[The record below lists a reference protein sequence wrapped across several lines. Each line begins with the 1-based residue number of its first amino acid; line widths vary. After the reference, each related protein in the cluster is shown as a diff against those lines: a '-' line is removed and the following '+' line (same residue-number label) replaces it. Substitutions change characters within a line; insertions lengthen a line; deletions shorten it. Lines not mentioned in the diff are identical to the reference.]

1 MHKNI
6 FHNTLGFTHEPPR
19 SQKNS
24 ELKLSALSI
33 PINEHLPIIEEENE
47 VELRSPE
54 DVLRRLIALWAVVD
68 KSFLGPKSESTNYI
82 VTHELQMWLSN
93 IELAFLLNKKPT
105 QRDGIH
111 FSWQLEALYFI
122 AWCAGL
128 LECPEV
134 PNNESSVK
142 SILDLF
148 PASAEQPD
156 RLRSSVRLRNRNEIL
171 DRADL
176 LYRLHWAVRDTKL
189 AGSDALEGIDGGV
202 VQEWHRAVNWMIRYD
217 REDNWDQVGTDT

>member
-1 MHKNI
+1 MSPQDRK
-6 FHNTLGFTHEPPR
+6 T
-19 SQKNS
+19 NS
-24 ELKLSALSI
+24 ELRLRALSI
-33 PINEHLPIIEEENE
+33 PINEYLPTIEEEDE

-54 DVLRRLIALWAVVD
+54 DVLRRLVALWSVVD

-82 VTHELQMWLSN
+82 VTHELQAWLSN
-93 IELAFLLNKKPT
+93 IELVFLLNKKPT
-105 QRDGIH
+105 ERDGIH

-142 SILDLF
+142 SILGLF
-148 PASAEQPD
+148 PAGSEQPD
-156 RLRSSVRLRNRNEIL
+156 RLRSAIRLRNSSEIL

-176 LYRLHWAVRDTKL
+176 LYRLHWAVRDNKL

-202 VQEWHRAVNWMIRYD
+202 IQEWHRAVNWIIRYD
-217 REDNWDQVGTDT
+217 GEDNWDQVGTDT